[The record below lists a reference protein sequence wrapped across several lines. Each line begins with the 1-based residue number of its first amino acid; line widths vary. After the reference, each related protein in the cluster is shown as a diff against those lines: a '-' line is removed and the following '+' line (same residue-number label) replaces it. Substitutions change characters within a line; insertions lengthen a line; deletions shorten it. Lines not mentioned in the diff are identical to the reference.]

1 MQLSGKVVSCSCPVD
16 REKYPGHPYTVHVE
30 FQDGYFEYKS
40 PISISVGRT
49 VYVEVT
55 TDPTKLRP
63 TEVVVT
69 PVPKPNVLNDL
80 KAKQE
85 EILAK
90 IKKDA
95 EDKKAQEEA
104 NKAKK

>member
-1 MQLSGKVVSCSCPVD
+1 MQLFGKVVSCSCPVD

-30 FQDGYFEYKS
+30 FPGGYFEYPS
-40 PISISVGRT
+40 PISISIGRT

-69 PVPKPNVLNDL
+69 PVPKPNLLNDL
-80 KAKQE
+80 KARQE
-85 EILAK
+85 AELAK
-90 IKKDA
+90 KKLADEA
-95 EDKKAQEEA
+95 KANE
-104 NKAKK
+104 AKK